1 MGENLGNK
9 IWNIFNKNLSS
20 LKLSLYMKKLPTYL
34 TEQNN
39 AVENQLQ

>member
-1 MGENLGNK
+1 MGENLGDK
-9 IWNIFNKNLSS
+9 IWNILNKNLSS
-20 LKLSLYMKKLPTYL
+20 LKLSLYMNKLPTYL